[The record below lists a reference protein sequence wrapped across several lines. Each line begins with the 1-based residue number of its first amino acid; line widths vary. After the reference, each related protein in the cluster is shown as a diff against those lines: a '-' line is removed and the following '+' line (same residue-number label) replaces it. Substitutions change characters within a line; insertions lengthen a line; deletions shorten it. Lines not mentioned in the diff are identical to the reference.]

1 MSATTP
7 IPPMRAAIEDAL
19 GELQGLIQKADSN
32 VFEDGVTEL
41 FSRFVGTTFAIA
53 KSGTQHGTDA
63 STAGRQG
70 RSLLIECKRYRDSTP
85 LDERSLRGEIDEAQE
100 RTPGLEAWILASS
113 RGVPD
118 QVETGLYNSGLR
130 DGVPVLVVDWKTTS
144 TPALPA
150 LLARDPTTT
159 EKHFGARAGALA
171 KALAPSFTAKIA
183 ELQRELEAWQIGFDA
198 LRTRSLELLRR
209 VRTDRHE
216 SALTFNQAVK
226 GPQFVRRDGPS
237 SKMAAWLANPSAKG
251 SPLCVIGS
259 EGMGKTWA
267 TIDWLEQVEDQLPI
281 TLVVPSS
288 AMPGLTKLNKTGL
301 TQFLGERLH
310 ELTRVRE
317 AAHWRARVDK
327 LLLRPPSE
335 GAAFVVI
342 FDGVNQEPL
351 FDWITVLKVLQAEP
365 FRERVR
371 VVLSTRQTYFDHEL
385 RQLKGLVDK
394 PDEAHVG
401 KFNDAELD
409 AMLQQH
415 GLSRASMKPDLLEQ
429 ARTPRLF
436 SLVVRLHDRLK
447 DVGQITVQRLLFEHG
462 RDTLGDRAWSD
473 EQWREWLRGVA
484 ERAVKGI
491 TKYSR
496 QELADQ
502 AHDFS
507 QDPSHVSRRL
517 SEIIDG
523 TFTRADAAG
532 GYELDPVLVNH
543 ALGAALVE
551 RVAAETDVAKADNA
565 LTGWLEPIA
574 GLDQRAEV
582 LRAAVSIT
590 LESGRAGPTLTLLV
604 TAWLQTQNLAPT
616 HRAELIALAPAMP
629 DNLLDVVERTGRSA
643 QSSARLVAL
652 EALRSLDRG
661 DASLRD
667 RFVARATKWLSVV
680 ARFRIGSEEA
690 EKTKRQARLFER
702 IGSAPDNA
710 KTVLGVPLQV
720 VDHDTD
726 QWGNSA
732 AALLE
737 GFPLQH
743 ATPAFTAGALSALL
757 SPMHPHWESLK
768 WLCLLNE
775 VDPEPTALALRRASA
790 QMLARPPEAGVNPRL
805 QQRVAA
811 FLLYLTGYPADH
823 DAGRSVDTELDFK
836 WNYQRDYLDNI
847 GRGFFAVERRHAAQV
862 LADTAMTPIQRAHTL
877 REHWLDPTFVPT
889 AAYCDELRA
898 MVKQFPV
905 DKLYINR
912 HATSES
918 HQFERLLPV
927 LARCLPGELAQLWRS
942 WAAAGPGKAPDAQL
956 WHALQLNDAS
966 LVQGDAERAAACA
979 LRQTADG
986 ASEQMRYDIGNRAVL
1001 TEIAELAPID
1011 QVKAVLAA
1019 ELPELMPTLRDGLEA
1034 LSRQDVD
1041 ELVAQ
1046 CEGQGAPVQEQLL
1059 EMLSGAPPS
1068 LSDTAWSWIAHA
1080 LESDNENLARLAYL
1094 ILGNSDAAR
1103 LGAELLQHGW
1113 RWQATM
1119 DPGIAFHGSNALV
1132 AATRG
1137 DPFDQ
1142 VWPRLPPWWW
1152 LEAARIRGE
1161 DPVEV
1166 LEAATA
1172 FDAVIRADTAPEF
1185 DPGAELTVWKG
1196 HSGSRPLG
1204 VSVQPL
1210 QEADADSPEGFFRMF
1225 DDDTRNAAFK
1235 AARKVAWERITLA
1248 RQTTSSLVMM
1258 DVTVAEFEMVWRA
1271 APQFIERWIEG
1282 YDTLTDAF
1290 RRRVRLAEVPFL
1302 ALCEVLLASR
1312 PDVGA
1317 ALWNALRQTLHSRV
1331 ISGANLPELLHLVF
1345 GAPDSPPVEALRQ
1358 QLLGLDASTSDHGLY
1373 ELVLAAQ
1380 YNDRRDWVEA
1390 VVAQDAAS
1398 ALNWRQQRAIVLS
1411 GFLAFNEL
1419 PVAGAWPDGPLE
1431 GTIEQ
1436 LLNQAARER
1445 WREACARHWWREYWA
1460 RDTAEGSY
1468 AAWVLFRASADRR
1481 AELWEASEAAK
1492 ADTAS
1497 PLHARKRWH
1506 ALVNRGPFNA
1516 GLDKASAGNHRK
1528 FLGRSID
1535 PDVAPWRN

>member
-1 MSATTP
+1 
-7 IPPMRAAIEDAL
+7 MRAEL
-19 GELQGLIQKADSN
+19 EELQALVQKAGTD

-41 FSRFVGTTFAIA
+41 FSSLIGTTFAIA
-53 KSGTQHGTDA
+53 KSGSQHGTDA
-63 STAGRQG
+63 STAGRQD

-113 RGVPD
+113 RSVPD

-150 LLARDPTTT
+150 LLAWDPSTT

-171 KALAPSFTAKIA
+171 TLLAPSFIAKIA
-183 ELQRELEAWQIGFDA
+183 ELQRELEAWQIGFGA
-198 LRTRSLELLRR
+198 LRARSLELLRK

-226 GPQFVRRDGPS
+226 GPQFVRRTGAS
-237 SKMAAWLANPSAKG
+237 RKMAAWLASPSAKG

-259 EGMGKTWA
+259 EGVGKTWA

-288 AMPGLTKLNKTGL
+288 AMPGLTKINKTGL

-310 ELTRVRE
+310 ELTRVRD
-317 AAHWRARVDK
+317 AAHWRGRVDQ

-335 GAAFVVI
+335 GAAFVVV

-351 FDWITVLKVLQAEP
+351 FDWTTLLKVLQAEP

-371 VVLSTRQTYFDHEL
+371 VVLSTRQTYFDNEL
-385 RQLKGLVDK
+385 RQLKALVDK
-394 PDEAHVG
+394 PDQAEVD

-415 GLSRASMKPDLLEQ
+415 GLSRASMRLDLLEQ

-473 EQWREWLRGVA
+473 AQWRDWLRGVA
-484 ERAVKGI
+484 DRAVKGI
-491 TKYSR
+491 TRYSR
-496 QELADQ
+496 QELAEQ
-502 AHDFS
+502 ARDFS
-507 QDPSHVSRRL
+507 QSPSHVSRRL

-523 TFTRADAAG
+523 TFTRRDAADS
-532 GYELDPVLVNH
+532 YQLDPVLVNH

-551 RVAAETDVAKADNA
+551 RAAAETDVAKADNA
-565 LTGWLEPIA
+565 LAGWLEPVA

-582 LRAAVSIT
+582 LRAAVSIA
-590 LESGRAGPTLTLLV
+590 LESGQTGPMLTLLV
-604 TAWLQTQNLAPT
+604 SAWLQTQNLAST
-616 HRAELIALAPAMP
+616 HRSELIALAPGMP

-643 QSSARLVAL
+643 QSSARLVTL
-652 EALRSLDRG
+652 TALRSLDRG
-661 DASLRD
+661 DASIRD
-667 RFVARATKWLSVV
+667 RFVARATKWLSVT
-680 ARFRIGSEEA
+680 ARFMIGSEDA
-690 EKTKRQARLFER
+690 EKSRRQERLREQ
-702 IGSAPDNA
+702 IGAVSANA
-710 KTVLGVPLQV
+710 KTVLGVPLQI
-720 VDHDTD
+720 VDYDTD
-726 QWGNSA
+726 QLGASA

-737 GFPLQH
+737 GFSLQQ
-743 ATPAFTAGALSALL
+743 ATAAFTAGALSALL
-757 SPMHPHWESLK
+757 SPLHPHWESLK

-775 VDPEPTALALRRASA
+775 VDPEPTALSLRQASA
-790 QMLARPPEAGVNPRL
+790 QILARTPEPGVHPRL

-811 FLLYLTGYPADH
+811 FLLYLTGYAADQ
-823 DAGRSVDTELDFK
+823 DAGRSVDSEPDLK
-836 WNYQRDYLDNI
+836 WSYERDYLDNI

-862 LADTAMTPIQRAHTL
+862 LADIAMTPIQRAHAL
-877 REHWLDPTFVPT
+877 QEHWLDPMFVPT
-889 AAYCDELRA
+889 AAYCDELRTL
-898 MVKQFPV
+898 VKQFPV

-912 HATSES
+912 YATSES
-918 HQFERLLPV
+918 HEFERLLPV
-927 LARCLPGELAQLWRS
+927 LARCLPDELAQLWRS
-942 WAAAGPGKAPDAQL
+942 WAAAGLCKAPDAQL
-956 WHALQLNDAS
+956 WHALELNNAS
-966 LVQGDAERAAACA
+966 LVQGDAERAAARA
-979 LRQTADG
+979 LRETTNG
-986 ASEQMRYDIGNRAVL
+986 ASEQMRYDIGNRAILV
-1001 TEIAELAPID
+1001 EIAELAPVD

-1019 ELPELMPTLRDGLEA
+1019 ALPDLMPTLRDGFGA
-1034 LSRQDVD
+1034 LSQQDVD

-1046 CEGQGAPVQEQLL
+1046 SESQGALVQEQLL
-1059 EMLSGAPPS
+1059 EMLSGPPLP
-1068 LSDTAWSWIAHA
+1068 LSDTAWSWIATA
-1080 LESDNENLARLAYL
+1080 LESDNMNLVRQAYM
-1094 ILGNSDAAR
+1094 ILGTSDAAR

-1113 RWQATM
+1113 RWQAAM
-1119 DPGIAFHGSNALV
+1119 DPGVAFHCSNALV
-1132 AATRG
+1132 VATRSE
-1137 DPFDQ
+1137 PFDQ

-1161 DPVEV
+1161 DPAEV

-1185 DPGAELTVWKG
+1185 DSGAQLTVWKG
-1196 HSGSRPLG
+1196 HSDLRPLG

-1210 QEADADSPEGFFRMF
+1210 PEAEADSSEGFFRMLN
-1225 DDDTRNAAFK
+1225 DDMHDATFK
-1235 AARKVAWERITLA
+1235 AARKIAWERITLA

-1258 DVTVAEFEMVWRA
+1258 DMTAAEFEMVWRV

-1312 PDVGA
+1312 PDLGA
-1317 ALWNALRQTLHSRV
+1317 ALWNSLRQTLHSRV
-1331 ISGANLPELLHLVF
+1331 VGGANLPELLHLVF
-1345 GAPDSPPVEALRQ
+1345 RAPDSPPVEALRR
-1358 QLLGLDASTSDHGLY
+1358 QLLGLDASTSDHVLY

-1380 YNDRRDWVEA
+1380 YNRRRNWVEA
-1390 VVAQDAAS
+1390 VIVQDAVS
-1398 ALNWRQQRAIVLS
+1398 MLNWRQQRAIVLS

-1419 PVAGAWPDGPLE
+1419 PVADAWPDGPLH
-1431 GTIEQ
+1431 GSIAQ
-1436 LLNQAARER
+1436 LEHQAARER

-1481 AELWEASEAAK
+1481 AELWEASEMSG
-1492 ADTAS
+1492 ADASS
-1497 PLHARKRWH
+1497 PLHTRKRWH
-1506 ALVNRGPFNA
+1506 ARLNRGPFNA
-1516 GLDKASAGNHRK
+1516 GLDKASAGKQRK
-1528 FLGRSID
+1528 FLGRSIE
-1535 PDVAPWRN
+1535 PGIAPWRQQSSATQLPT